1 MSPVIRAAYDVGSGA
16 TKLLVVEVEPDTG
29 KIVREL
35 FGQEVPLAFKG
46 DSLRSSDGSLSAE
59 IMEMANNKE

>member
-35 FGQEVPLAFKG
+35 FLPGGALGLQRRQPSFERWVFE
-46 DSLRSSDGSLSAE
+46 R
-59 IMEMANNKE
+59 